1 MRELLES
8 ENKGQESDELIKF
21 VKQIYVINSDEELKQ
36 ALSKVWKEQ
45 QINGGKEKEEG
56 ALDQVTL
63 LQGLKSKTYRFGIMN
78 ANLLCIFAQ
87 TTGISVFVLFST

>member
-45 QINGGKEKEEG
+45 QINGGKE
-56 ALDQVTL
+56 
-63 LQGLKSKTYRFGIMN
+63 
-78 ANLLCIFAQ
+78 
-87 TTGISVFVLFST
+87 